1 MSFFYSLQEP
11 VHKQKYF
18 ITLNMD
24 FARSSLGYYKRRVG
38 NRISGKLRNTHR
50 LLGNRFAKFA
60 AGPSRQFAQTW
71 GSANENTY
79 NQVRKTLENNERKL
93 ETLKANYTTTLE
105 SIRSIKILLKN
116 LNRRRNSNF
125 RLTGKRIQVDAN
137 RSMNQGT
144 QTNNRTWIQYNGR
157 LSNNVRRAALINQL
171 KHVHNVNELQKLSTP
186 QLVEMKQNSKR
197 KLV

>member
-71 GSANENTY
+71 GRANENTY

>member
-1 MSFFYSLQEP
+1 
-11 VHKQKYF
+11 
-18 ITLNMD
+18 MD

-125 RLTGKRIQVDAN
+125 ILTGKRIQVDAN
-137 RSMNQGT
+137 RSMNQGTQTNNRAMNQGT

-171 KHVHNVNELQKLSTP
+171 KHVHNMNELQKLSTP
-186 QLVEMKQNSKR
+186 QLVETKQNSKR